1 MLVVSPRRAK
11 KRVAFRPFDFLRF
24 LVLVLHH
31 VKSGALDDV
40 VDRKRVVTMCFQTLA
55 GVENSHANER
65 TRRRAMRFFGII
77 VNEYDETTIRPRD
90 GVAGDFLELR
100 QTVLPVPT
108 GRANGAAN
116 GLWVP
121 LVVAHE
127 RGAIKLLVEF
137 ADLNALTFQNFLGFF
152 ECHWPLPPNSDP
164 QWALDPAPVGRKCYE
179 LTWPPQSANIRIVQG
194 TNSEGR
200 DGAEYPDRG
209 PQPAVRSG
217 VSRHS

>member
-1 MLVVSPRRAK
+1 MRHEFFRYSANVFYAARLFEHEAPLRREQRKILDRKNDRLLGAVIDMLVVSPRRAK

-108 GRANGAAN
+108 GRANVAAN

-137 ADLNALTFQNFLGFF
+137 ADLNALTF
-152 ECHWPLPPNSDP
+152 
-164 QWALDPAPVGRKCYE
+164 
-179 LTWPPQSANIRIVQG
+179 
-194 TNSEGR
+194 
-200 DGAEYPDRG
+200 
-209 PQPAVRSG
+209 
-217 VSRHS
+217 